1 MKIHCWAFSHG
12 RDSAS
17 LKVNIVERL
26 QAQGVD
32 VAEFERRKARVLG
45 FCVASEISPQLHH
58 AVQSANQAGAK
69 QIIVVVGLESA
80 AGRDGCDER
89 LGVAPIGRVRRARL
103 DGTQRG

>member
-17 LKVNIVERL
+17 LKEEVNIVERL

-32 VAEFERRKARVLG
+32 VAEFERREARGSGL
-45 FCVASEISPQLHH
+45 CVASEISPQLHH

-69 QIIVVVGLESA
+69 QIIVVVGLDIA
-80 AGRDGCDER
+80 AGAT
-89 LGVAPIGRVRRARL
+89 VA
-103 DGTQRG
+103 